1 MRFFVQTIIM
11 TLLAFGLVA
20 CGGDNSGDNSSGSPS
35 GVIPEAQLEALD
47 RAKEVE
53 AMMIE
58 SDQNRRQQIDQSSG
72 VPH

>member
-1 MRFFVQTIIM
+1 M
-11 TLLAFGLVA
+11 LGFGVVA
-20 CGGDNSGDNSSGSPS
+20 CGGDTSEHNSSSKPS

-58 SDQNRRQQIDQSSG
+58 ADQQRRQQIDQSSDM
-72 VPH
+72 PH

>member
-1 MRFFVQTIIM
+1 MRFCIQAVVM
-11 TLLAFGLVA
+11 MVLGFGVVA
-20 CGGDNSGDNSSGSPS
+20 CGDNGGDSSSSNAS

-58 SDQNRRQQIDQSSG
+58 ADQKRRQQIDQSSD